1 MDYVPGKNLAQIT
14 RDVYLDVASLALFD
28 LLGPC
33 LSLLGELVFEDFSH
47 VQEALLVEGM
57 SACFALGLPSL
68 VSRREQE
75 RLTHELAEDAHR
87 YSSLV

>member
-1 MDYVPGKNLAQIT
+1 MDYVSGENLAQIT
-14 RDVYLDVASLALFD
+14 RDVDLYVASLALFD

-33 LSLLGELVFEDFSH
+33 LSLLGKLVFEDFAH

-57 SACFALGLPSL
+57 GTCFALGLPSL
-68 VSRREQE
+68 VSRREKE
-75 RLTHELAEDAHR
+75 RLAHELAEVAHR